1 MALEPNGIVQAL
13 LPARHRL
20 LTLAVAVVR
29 DVHAADDIF
38 QQVVLSALESRDHFR
53 DTDHLLAWSVRAVR
67 HRAVDLARQR
77 RLRSLPDEVLDLFE
91 ARWDDPAG
99 AAWPDRVAALHECVG
114 DLAAPAR
121 ELLRMK
127 HTEGLATAVI
137 AERLRRTT
145 AAVAQN
151 LCRVHRALREC
162 VERKLGR
169 AAAPSAGELPR

>member
-1 MALEPNGIVQAL
+1 MALEPDGIVQTL
-13 LPARHRL
+13 LPARPRL
-20 LTLAVAVVR
+20 LMLAVAIVR

-38 QQVVLSALESRDHFR
+38 QQVVLSALESRGHFR
-53 DTDHLLAWSVRAVR
+53 DADHLLAWSARTVR
-67 HRAVDLARQR
+67 HRAVDLARR
-77 RLRSLPDEVLDLFE
+77 RQLRSLPDEVLDLFE
-91 ARWDDPAG
+91 GRWDDPAG
-99 AAWPDRVAALHECVG
+99 AGWPDRLAALHDCMR

-127 HTEGLATAVI
+127 HTEGLPTAMI
-137 AERLRRTT
+137 ADRLRRTS

-169 AAAPSAGELPR
+169 AAAPSAGELPT